1 MIGNKSKSINSE
13 EVKTLVHLLFT
24 RYESLVVDIE
34 TTSKLIGRGVVS
46 LRRDLSESTGLPC
59 TKTGKAC
66 GSDKTQYS
74 IYDIA
79 SYIVR
84 KKIKTYDI

>member
-1 MIGNKSKSINSE
+1 MIGNDYNE
-13 EVKTLVHLLFT
+13 EVKTLVQLLFN
-24 RYESLVVDIE
+24 RYGSLVLDIE
-34 TTSKLIGRGVVS
+34 ITSKLIKRSVMS

-66 GSDKTQYS
+66 GSDKIQYA
-74 IYDIA
+74 IFDIA

-84 KKIKTYDI
+84 KKIKTYNNT